1 MKLTTQQIE
10 ALKTDIL
17 TICQAFNQLR
27 QSTVQYLTVQG
38 LNPKDKTLDPFNI
51 YEGGADLTKRFN
63 KDWILAAKIC
73 RAKGQLSVMEYA
85 INDYSGF
92 NLSLGGQKIEEV
104 SRAFQWIPGQ
114 PLPNKWTGNKFSQ
127 SKPQTTLLLSFGC
140 NFDGSIRQV
149 WASVSDLVS
158 HPDGK
163 SGDWRFSAN
172 CDRAGFSSLT
182 LTDDLFARPSYQQII
197 GDVEEDYGISGDA
210 KKGLKLVMTK
220 LA

>member
-1 MKLTTQQIE
+1 MKLTPQQIE
-10 ALKTDIL
+10 TLKNDIL
-17 TICQAFNQLR
+17 TVCQAFNQLR
-27 QSTVQYLTVQG
+27 QSTVQYLTLQG
-38 LNPKDKTLDPFNI
+38 LDPKDKQLDPFNI

-63 KDWILAAKIC
+63 KDWTLAARIC
-73 RAKGQLSVMEYA
+73 RAKGLLSVMTYA
-85 INDYSGF
+85 ANDHSGF
-92 NLSLGGQKIEEV
+92 NLNLDGNRIEEV

-127 SKPQTTLLLSFGC
+127 SKPQTTPLLSFGC

-163 SGDWRFSAN
+163 SGDWRFSAD

-182 LTDDLFARPSYQQII
+182 LTEDIFARPSYQQII